1 MHAASGGLEQCGLIL
16 ELETLAF
23 HDNTGSSHFPSQP
36 QMSGRLR
43 MLTSDQ
49 FAAFLLDLPIQ
60 IDQQREVVEVVAY
73 VMEFQDILPSR
84 VILTGKVDDIPN
96 LIATAEKSPF
106 SIADDDDDDPDQE
119 DPGLAEGGRLGEDN
133 GEFETSTQKSQNQS
147 IQTA

>member
-1 MHAASGGLEQCGLIL
+1 M
-16 ELETLAF
+16 
-23 HDNTGSSHFPSQP
+23 
-36 QMSGRLR
+36 
-43 MLTSDQ
+43 
-49 FAAFLLDLPIQ
+49 
-60 IDQQREVVEVVAY
+60 VEVVAY